1 MSDKHRIFSPEEAA
15 AEVKVSLP
23 TLRGYYRDGR
33 LPVVR
38 IRGSRLIRIREDDLI
53 RIFEPYPRQKPDNT
67 E

>member
-1 MSDKHRIFSPEEAA
+1 MSDKHRIFNPKEAA
-15 AEVKVSLP
+15 SEVGVSVP
-23 TLRGYYRDGR
+23 TIRNYYKDGR

-53 RIFEPYPRQKPDNT
+53 RIFEPYPQQKPSNI